1 MENVLYDPL
10 PEEWN
15 GYQVNTWFQI
25 GIQVYKTYDDD
36 TLLDFE
42 KDSIIK
48 YLLFGD
54 EDDNVREHP
63 EGEEL
68 EECIKWFL
76 NGWSHDNP
84 SKRVNKQKV
93 MDFYNDQWRIYA
105 DFRQIYGINLNDADL
120 HWWEFNGLLWNMPHK
135 QSSFLQ
141 VVEMRRKE
149 IRKNMSKEEQAFIRE
164 AKEVYALKQPESE
177 RKFTPKEKGKIDDFD
192 RMMKE
197 RRNKGK

>member
-15 GYQVNTWFQI
+15 GYQVNTWFQV
-25 GIQVYKTYDDD
+25 GIQVYKVFDDD
-36 TLLDFE
+36 DLAGFE
-42 KDSIIK
+42 KDGIIK

-54 EDDNVREHP
+54 EDGKFRDHP
-63 EGEEL
+63 EGEDL
-68 EECIKWFL
+68 SACINWFL

-84 SKRVNKQKV
+84 SGRVNKQKV

-105 DFRQIYGINLNDADL
+105 DFRQIYGINLNESDL
-120 HWWEFNGLLWNMPHK
+120 HWWEFCGLLWNMPQK

-141 VVEMRRKE
+141 VVDMRRKE
-149 IRKNMSKEEQAFIRE
+149 IRKNMSKEEKAFIKE
-164 AKEVYALKQPESE
+164 AKAVYALKQPKTEKKYTPEESE
-177 RKFTPKEKGKIDDFD
+177 KIDDFD

-197 RRNKGK
+197 RRRK